1 MELITAS
8 LRTILEI
15 SLGIIYM
22 IGAGFNFTYTLKN
35 GEKFYS
41 TFAEGTWF
49 APASWFIQK
58 FVIPTPRMFT
68 TTLILFQLFVAIA
81 LLSQGPYVTL
91 GLLAGTAFCM
101 YAVFVTNVPGAI
113 ANLAL
118 AVLQF
123 YLASVR

>member
-1 MELITAS
+1 MEINAS
-8 LRTILEI
+8 FRNILEI
-15 SLGIIYM
+15 GFGVIYM
-22 IGAGFNFTYTLKN
+22 IGAGFNFAYTLKN
-35 GEKFYS
+35 GEKFY
-41 TFAEGTWF
+41 TAFAEGTWF
-49 APASWFIQK
+49 TPASWFIQK
-58 FVIPTPRMFT
+58 FVIPTPRIFT
-68 TTLILFQLFVAIA
+68 ATLILFQLFVGVA
-81 LLSQGPYVTL
+81 LLSQGPYVSF